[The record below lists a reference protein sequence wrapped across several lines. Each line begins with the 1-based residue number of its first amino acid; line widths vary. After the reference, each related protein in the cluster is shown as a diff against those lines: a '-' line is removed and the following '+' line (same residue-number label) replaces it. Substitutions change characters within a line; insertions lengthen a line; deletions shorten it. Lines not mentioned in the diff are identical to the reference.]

1 MATNNKMPQYIR
13 IKTFQEND
21 PDYPEINITDKA
33 RIPVIP
39 LDYNQ
44 RDIAK
49 NKELLLDYKGGGLYV
64 VDAED
69 RTIIHDLTKMI
80 ADNYLNQING
90 DNTYVNIEGLG
101 LVNLAYIL
109 KILHDSRVEL
119 LNTSADD
126 AMGIPAGI
134 TYDSKSIIVANN
146 KVEVYG
152 FHNAKP
158 LATPRISEDGSHIE
172 WVGGVEEVR
181 PGGDIDKVDEPPGG
195 FEPPLG
201 AKQNVL
207 YIYPNQGV
215 IILYNKPQQFT
226 PIKTADDPSYEIRF
240 PLTIMQYSKFFWRL
254 DADEAFEIQWPNNL
268 IWLNKK
274 PERTRSENV
283 WIFECTTW
291 DYGNT
296 WIIKYINYEY
306 TDYNIKP
313 NLDPDKIYLTDEQGN
328 LLTNMG
334 ELSIYTT
341 EDDTDVENKEVYINL
356 LRDEYKVKADGE
368 PTNKE

>member
-1 MATNNKMPQYIR
+1 MTKMPQYIK

-49 NKELLLDYKGGGLYV
+49 NKELLLDYAGGGLYV

-90 DNTYVNIEGLG
+90 DNTYVTIEGLG

-109 KILHDSRVEL
+109 KVLHDSRVEL

-126 AMGIPAGI
+126 AMAIPTGTA
-134 TYDSKSIIVANN
+134 YDSKSIIVANN

-158 LATPRISEDGSHIE
+158 LSTPRVSEDGSRIE
-172 WVGGVEEVR
+172 WVGGVEEIR

-226 PIKTADDPSYEIRF
+226 PIKSADDPSYEIRF

-254 DADEAFEIQWPNNL
+254 DADEAFEMQWPGNL

-296 WIIKYINYEY
+296 WMIKYINYEY

-313 NLDPDKIYLTDEQGN
+313 NLDPSKIYLTDEQGN

-334 ELSIYTT
+334 EFSIYAT
-341 EDDTDVENKEVYINL
+341 EDETGAVEQEIYVNL
-356 LRDEYKVKADGE
+356 LREEYKVRSDGE
-368 PTNKE
+368 PTNNKQ